1 MEYINKTVFI
11 NYLNCPTLAWL
22 TKRNK
27 IPKLTGLNNDFLIYE
42 SKNIRQKAW
51 QLFNDSVV
59 VHKSEDI
66 DVFLQT
72 KDLIANRKIYGI
84 CNALF
89 TAEGYYIKAD
99 ILKRTDKNSWHLF
112 EVKSGSKCKEKY
124 TNDIAFTAM
133 VLSKANVNVSQYSI
147 LHLSNDYR
155 LNMQIDSLFKEVDLT
170 EKVNLKLMEFFSIS
184 DQMLKD
190 VNSQEMPVPY
200 LKRRCKNC
208 LVFDVC
214 MGKNVKNHI
223 FDLPRLSI
231 PAVEELIAL
240 KVDTIDKVPDDFELT
255 PMQQIVKNSVLTNTT
270 YVSDT
275 LKDELNNIKQ
285 PYYYLDFESV
295 TTIMPLY
302 PDVAPHTQILTQF
315 SLDKADNVGNIL
327 NHYEYIADH
336 TKDCRREIAIHLIE
350 SLKQDGSIITYS
362 NSERISILKLADLFE
377 DLRESL
383 NKIAVRIVDLE
394 LILKKNYYD
403 VNFHG
408 RSSIKKVLPIL
419 IPKETYSDLEIGD
432 GDAAAASFAFIAKG
446 MYDKDQIAQTKKNLL
461 KYCAK
466 DTAAMIYIH
475 QFLINVAKNSLY
487 KGF

>member
-27 IPKLTGLNNDFLIYE
+27 IPKLTGLKNDFLIYE
-42 SKNIRQKAW
+42 GKNIIQKAW
-51 QLFNDSVV
+51 QLFNNSVV
-59 VHKSEDI
+59 VYKFQDI

-72 KDLIANRKIYGI
+72 KNLIENYKIDVI
-84 CNALF
+84 CNASF
-89 TAEGYYIKAD
+89 VAEGSYYVRAD
-99 ILKRTDKNSWHLF
+99 ILKRIDKSSWHLF
-112 EVKSGSKCKEKY
+112 EVKFSSKCKEKY

-133 VLSKANVNVSQYSI
+133 VLSKANINVSKYSI

-155 LNMQIDSLFKEVDLT
+155 LDMQIESLFKEIDFD
-170 EKVNLKLMEFFSIS
+170 EKVNLRLLDFFSIS
-184 DQMLKD
+184 EQVLKD
-190 VNSQEMPVPY
+190 VNSDNMPKPF

-208 LVFDVC
+208 PVFDIC
-214 MGKNVKNHI
+214 MGKNIKNHI
-223 FDLPRLSI
+223 FDLPILSI
-231 PAVEELIAL
+231 PAMEELIIL
-240 KVDTIDKVPDDFELT
+240 KADTIEKVPDDFELT
-255 PMQQIVKNSVLTNTT
+255 QMQQIVKNSVLTNTT

-275 LKDELNNIKQ
+275 LQDELNNIKS

-302 PDVAPHTQILTQF
+302 PDVAPYTQILTQF
-315 SLDKADNVGNIL
+315 SLDKTDNVGNIL

-336 TKDCRREIAIHLIE
+336 TKDCRRKIAIQLIDY
-350 SLKQDGSIITYS
+350 LKQYGSIITYS
-362 NSERISILKLADLFE
+362 NSERISILELANLFQ
-377 DLRESL
+377 DLREKL
-383 NKIAVRIVDLE
+383 NKIADRIVDLE

-419 IPKETYSDLEIGD
+419 IPKETYLDLEICDG
-432 GDAAAASFAFIAKG
+432 GDAGASFAFMAMG
-446 MYDKDQIAQTKKNLL
+446 MYDKNQIEQTKKNLL

-475 QFLINVAKNSLY
+475 QFLINVTKNNCI
-487 KGF
+487 K